1 MYNPFSLVNKTILV
15 TGASSGIGRA
25 TAIECS
31 RLGANV
37 VITGRNESR
46 LNETMQ
52 NLDTSLGQKHLS
64 IIADLSSEEGVNDFI
79 GKMPCIDGVS
89 SNAGVTAAIVP
100 IKFIKESNIQ
110 EVFNTNYF
118 AHVYLAKMLFKKKL
132 LNKSASFVFTA
143 SIGGTSAFVP
153 GSSLYGSSKAAM
165 NSFMR
170 FCAVEFAPRMIRCNS
185 VCPGM
190 INTPMTAPGENFTE
204 EDYKKDMENY
214 LLGRYGEPEEVA
226 RTIVFL
232 LSDASS
238 FITGASVVI
247 DGGSSIP
254 H

>member
-1 MYNPFSLVNKTILV
+1 MYNPFSLEKKTILV

-31 RLGANV
+31 KLGATM
-37 VITGRNESR
+37 VIAGRNESR
-46 LNETMQ
+46 LNDTMQ
-52 NLDTSLGQKHLS
+52 KLDSSFGQKHIS
-64 IIADLSSEEGVNDFI
+64 IIADLSTEEGVGGLI
-79 GKMPCIDGVS
+79 ARVPQIDGVS
-89 SNAGVTAAIVP
+89 SNVGVTAAIVP
-100 IKFIKESNIQ
+100 IKFVKAPIVN
-110 EVFNTNYF
+110 EVFNTNF
-118 AHVYLAKMLFKKKL
+118 FSHVYLAKMLFKKKL
-132 LNKSASFVFTA
+132 LNRNASVVFTS

-153 GSSLYGSSKAAM
+153 GSSLYGASKAAM

-170 FCAVEFAPRMIRCNS
+170 FCAVEFAPRLIRCNS

-190 INTPMTAPGENFTE
+190 INTAMTAPGENFTE

-226 RTIVFL
+226 RTILFL

-238 FITGASVVI
+238 FITGTSIVI
-247 DGGSSIP
+247 DGGTSIP